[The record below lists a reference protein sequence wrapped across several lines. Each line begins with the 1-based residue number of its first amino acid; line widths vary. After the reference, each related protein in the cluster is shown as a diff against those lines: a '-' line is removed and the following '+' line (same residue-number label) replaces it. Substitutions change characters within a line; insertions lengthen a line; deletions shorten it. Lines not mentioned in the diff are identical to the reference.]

1 MGNINIYIGGQD
13 LILHTVSSGI
23 FDASLNIMN
32 RFPDVL
38 ELGYYVDNSK
48 NPPDNWGIKEDSF
61 VIESIIGQVLDTCEF
76 TVYDK
81 YSTLKNYPI
90 VFHTLADIAITR
102 NNSDEIIFSGL
113 IAHIAGEPEG
123 FSTYWHISCQ
133 DYTLMLDRTLVIQD
147 YPANYIYAPTEGDY
161 MGTSL
166 SGIQA
171 IIAAAFEKD
180 IIGQFGVSDSS
191 EIEARTFVEQGLPS
205 LSQQVFRY
213 STLRETVSQLAQY
226 VGYDFYVDYYK
237 RLHFF
242 YREDFDAAYDLT
254 DNIMDSDNEVNYRD
268 LTWTRDGTRVVN
280 TFALFGDRLLSD
292 NQTSLLSASGVQTEF
307 ALNID
312 TIRLNYPIVAEPG
325 QRTVRIDVRR
335 VTGVNDDPDD
345 VRLTANIHNGGDNM
359 SVLSVSS
366 ATFVT
371 DGVEVENII
380 INNIDGSWGVI
391 TGVTET
397 TINAI
402 LRGGTRNNWDDGD
415 EMSIPQWDVQS
426 VTSDLLAE
434 DEDFD
439 VRHESLGRLLRFQ
452 VAPPQDDYA
461 IRLRYAYTF
470 VAGQVNSDS
479 DSINRYGRVFSR
491 RVVASDVNSAQGMV
505 QKLGYLQEQYADALE
520 VATLKISDDMFP
532 TAQDLAGVGSVP
544 NSMNEEDAARRFEA
558 GQWVTI
564 KSKILPLDKEML
576 IHRITTRI
584 LGVGEDSDI
593 FDPAVQSVLE
603 YEIELR
609 DWEVDII

>member
-1 MGNINIYIGGQD
+1 MSVITVYIGGNS
-13 LILHTVSSGI
+13 LINGMEPNN
-23 FDASLNIMN
+23 A
-32 RFPDVL
+32 DVL
-38 ELGYYVDNSK
+38 NTVD
-48 NPPDNWGIKEDSF
+48 PDTVNIQDITGVGIQEDSLL
-61 VIESIIGQVLDTCEF
+61 IESIIGQVLDTCEF
-76 TVYDK
+76 TIYDK
-81 YSTLKNYPI
+81 YSQLKNERS
-90 VFHTLADIAITR
+90 FHTMADIAIIR
-102 NNSDEIIFSGL
+102 NDSSDIIFSGL

-133 DYTLMLDRTLVIQD
+133 DYTLLLDRSLVIQD
-147 YPANYIYAPTEGDY
+147 YPANYIYAPTEGPY
-161 MGTSL
+161 AGTSL

-171 IIAAAFEKD
+171 IVAAAFEKD
-180 IIGQFGVSDSS
+180 IIGQFGVSASS
-191 EIEARTFVEQGLPS
+191 EIEARMHVIQGLPS

-213 STLRETVSQLAQY
+213 STLREMVSQLAQY

-242 YREDFDAAYDLT
+242 YREDFDADYDLT
-254 DNIMDSDNEVNYRD
+254 DNITDPSNEVNYRD

-292 NQTSLLSASGVQTEF
+292 NQTSLLSATGVQTEF

-312 TIRLNYPIVAEPG
+312 TIRLNYPIVSEPG
-325 QRTVRIDVRR
+325 QRSVRIDVRR
-335 VTGVNDDPDD
+335 VMGVNDIPDD
-345 VRLTANIHNGGDNM
+345 LSLTSNTHNGGDNV

-371 DGVEVENII
+371 DGVEVEDIV
-380 INNIDGSWGVI
+380 INDTDVSWGVI

-415 EMSIPQWDVQS
+415 TMSIPQWDVQS

-434 DEDFD
+434 DVDFD
-439 VRHESLGRLLRFQ
+439 VRHESLGRSLRFQ
-452 VAPPQDDYA
+452 IAPPNLTYA

-479 DSINRYGRVFSR
+479 DSINRYNRVFSR

-532 TAQDLAGVGSVP
+532 AKDT
-544 NSMNEEDAARRFEA
+544 RRFEA
-558 GQWVTI
+558 GQWVRI
-564 KSKILPLDKEML
+564 INNVLDLDKEML
-576 IHRITTRI
+576 IHRVTTRI

-603 YEIELR
+603 YETELR
-609 DWEVDII
+609 DWEIDII